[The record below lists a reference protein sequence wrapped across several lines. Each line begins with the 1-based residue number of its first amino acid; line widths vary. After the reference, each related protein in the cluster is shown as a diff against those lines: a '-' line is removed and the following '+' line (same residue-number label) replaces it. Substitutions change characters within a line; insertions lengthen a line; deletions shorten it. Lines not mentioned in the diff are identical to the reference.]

1 MPADKCGFNDLKP
14 ARLFLGRQCHRL
26 EAEVAAGKC
35 RDHFLQANSQGT
47 SLVLYGVDLNPELS
61 GLFPEPVLSALY
73 GFFVAAVKDT
83 LVVGLSSRSSSGE
96 PPNSAIFSGAAKE
109 V

>member
-1 MPADKCGFNDLKP
+1 M
-14 ARLFLGRQCHRL
+14 HRL

-35 RDHFLQANSQGT
+35 KDHFLQANSQGT
-47 SLVLYGVDLNPELS
+47 SLVLYGNDLKPELS

-83 LVVGLSSRSSSGE
+83 LVVVL
-96 PPNSAIFSGAAKE
+96 PSA
-109 V
+109 